1 MSSIDLKIAGYGE
14 VKESSNYFEA
24 KADAVVSV
32 GTNVEG
38 DEITTF
44 IFLDN
49 YPVVSQKNGELTVT
63 GIEKRRVASVSI
75 GTAKAK
81 KFYESLKSIYENEKM

>member
-1 MSSIDLKIAGYGE
+1 MGPKDLQIANTGD
-14 VKESSNYFEA
+14 VKESSTYFEA

-38 DEITTF
+38 DEVTTF

-49 YPVVSQKNGELTVT
+49 YPVVSHQHGELTVT
-63 GIEKRRVASVSI
+63 GIEKRRVASISI
-75 GTAKAK
+75 GTAKAR
-81 KFYESLKSIYENEKM
+81 KFYESLKSIYENEKL

>member
-1 MSSIDLKIAGYGE
+1 MTSKDVKLSDTDD
-14 VKESSNYFEA
+14 VKESSGYFEA

-32 GTNVEG
+32 STNIEG

-49 YPVVSQKNGELTVT
+49 YPLVGHENGQLTVT
-63 GIEKRRVASVSI
+63 GVEKRRVASISL
-75 GTAKAK
+75 GSNNAR
-81 KFYESLKSIYENEKM
+81 KFYESLKKIYENEQS